1 VLADQTSPWR
11 SGATLER
18 LLLSVP
24 DLILQVNRAGQLLG
38 YKLSGSF
45 EAQISLA
52 DLIGQPLLPSLPQ
65 PAAVAFEEAMGL
77 AETGEDA
84 ARPIEYRMTSEAG
97 HELIREL
104 RAVAAEGEVVLLLI
118 RDVTRQRA
126 ADHQVRLMA
135 TLFEHTAEGVV
146 VCDGDWQVQT
156 VNRAFTSITGFGVE
170 EVTGTRLHPLDDSQA
185 APELATELTDQ
196 LERGGSWRGEVHARR
211 KNGEFY
217 PQWSTVS
224 AVLGAE
230 GEVSHYLQVFTDL
243 SRRGPMTR
251 RLGYLHH
258 YDALTGLSNERL
270 LLERLSKA
278 LAVAERENGRVALLR
293 FDFNCF
299 RHVNDTLGYEVGDQ
313 ILAVVSER
321 LRAAA
326 RMSDTCSRLH
336 ADEFVLVLEN
346 LQDRSPS
353 AKAREVLQ
361 ALREPFEVEGHEPV
375 QLGPCLGIALFPPD
389 AQRAD
394 ALLRNAGIARD
405 RLKARNEGGFE
416 YYSEELG
423 TIALRRNQREQ
434 ALRRAHEEHQLVL
447 FYQPKVDV
455 LSQRILGTEALLR
468 WRHPTRG
475 LVPPLDFVP
484 LAEETGLILPIG
496 EWVLEVACR
505 QTKAWRD
512 QGFSELSVAV
522 NLSPVQLQDERL
534 LERVDGALER
544 SGLAPTALEL
554 EITESCLLED
564 LPGSLEILSAFRKRG
579 IKISLDDFGTGHSSL
594 SLLCQLPIDAL
605 KIDKSFL
612 DQIPAN
618 HKERAILDAIV
629 NMGHSLDMEVVAEG
643 VESADQLQALRE
655 AGCDQLQGYFFSR
668 PVPAQDFKALLLSSR
683 KE

>member
-1 VLADQTSPWR
+1 M
-11 SGATLER
+11 
-18 LLLSVP
+18 P
-24 DLILQVNRAGQLLG
+24 DLILQVDRAGRLLG

-52 DLIGQPLLPSLPQ
+52 DLVGHSIYPSLPE
-65 PAAVAFEEAMGL
+65 PAAEAFRLALADAESGESVAVPFEYRLVG
-77 AETGEDA
+77 ETG
-84 ARPIEYRMTSEAG
+84 G
-97 HELIREL
+97 ELIREL
-104 RAVAAEGEVVLLLI
+104 RAIAAEGDVFLLLI

-126 ADHQVRLMA
+126 SDQHVRLMA
-135 TLFEHTAEGVV
+135 TLFEHTTEGVV
-146 VCDGDWQVQT
+146 VCDGEWRVEA
-156 VNRAFTSITGFGVE
+156 VNRAFVSITGYKAE
-170 EVTGTRLHPLDDSQA
+170 EVTGSRLHPLDDKASLELRT
-185 APELATELTDQ
+185 ELADEL
-196 LERGGSWRGEVHARR
+196 ESGGAWRGELHARR

-224 AVLGAE
+224 AVRGPDGA
-230 GEVSHYLQVFTDL
+230 VSHYLQVFTDL

-278 LAVAERENGRVALLR
+278 LAVAEREGGRVALLR

-299 RHVNDTLGYEVGDQ
+299 RTVNDSLGYEVGDQ
-313 ILAVVSER
+313 ILARVSER
-321 LRAAA
+321 LRAVA
-326 RMSDTCSRLH
+326 RMSDTCARLH
-336 ADEFVLVLEN
+336 ADEFVLVLED
-346 LQDRSPS
+346 LKEGSPS
-353 AKAREVLQ
+353 AKAREILQ
-361 ALREPFEVEGHEPV
+361 QLREPFEIEGHEAV
-375 QLGPCLGIALFPPD
+375 ELEPCLGIALFPPD
-389 AQRAD
+389 AGRAD

-405 RLKARNEGGFE
+405 RLKARHEGGFE

-423 TIALRRNQREQ
+423 TMALRRNQREQ

-455 LSQRILGTEALLR
+455 MTQAILGAEALLR
-468 WRHPTRG
+468 WRHPSRG

-505 QTKAWRD
+505 QTQAWRD
-512 QGFSELSVAV
+512 QGFPDLTIAV
-522 NLSPVQLQDERL
+522 NLSPIQLQDERL
-534 LERVDGALER
+534 LERVDGVLER
-544 SGLAPTALEL
+544 TGLAPAALEL

-594 SLLCQLPIDAL
+594 SLLCQLPIDVL

-612 DQIPAN
+612 DQIPSN

-643 VESADQLQALRE
+643 VEAADQLQALRE
-655 AGCDQLQGYFFSR
+655 SGCDQLQGYFFSR

-683 KE
+683 AQAARDEGTPPSI

>member
-1 VLADQTSPWR
+1 MLADQTSPWR

-24 DLILQVNRAGQLLG
+24 DLILQVDRAGQLLG

-52 DLIGQPLLPSLPQ
+52 DLIGQPLLPSLP
-65 PAAVAFEEAMGL
+65 AAAASAFQEAL
-77 AETGEDA
+77 SQAEIGDEV
-84 ARPIEYRMTSEAG
+84 ARPIEYQLISEAG
-97 HELIREL
+97 QELIREL
-104 RAVAAEGEVVLLLI
+104 RAVATEGDVVLLLI

-126 ADHQVRLMA
+126 SDQQVRLMA

-146 VCDGDWQVQT
+146 VCDGDWRVQT
-156 VNRAFTSITGFGVE
+156 VNQAFTSITGFGAD
-170 EVTGTRLHPLDDSQA
+170 EVHGKRLYPLDNQES
-185 APELATELTDQ
+185 PELGAELADQ

-224 AVLGAE
+224 AVRGPG

-278 LAVAERENGRVALLR
+278 LAVAERESGRVALLR

-299 RHVNDTLGYEVGDQ
+299 RTVNDTLGYEIGDQ
-313 ILAVVSER
+313 ILAMVSER
-321 LRAAA
+321 LRGAA
-326 RMSDTCSRLH
+326 RMSDTCARLH

-353 AKAREVLQ
+353 AKARELLQ
-361 ALREPFEVEGHEPV
+361 SLREPFELEGEDPV
-375 QLGPCLGIALFPPD
+375 RLEPCLGIALFPPD

-423 TIALRRNQREQ
+423 TIALRRSQREQ

-455 LSQRILGTEALLR
+455 LTQRILGTEALLR

-544 SGLAPTALEL
+544 SGLEPTALEL

-643 VESADQLQALRE
+643 VESAEQLQALRE

-683 KE
+683 EQG

>member
-24 DLILQVNRAGQLLG
+24 DLILQVDRAGQLLG

-65 PAAVAFEEAMGL
+65 PAASAFQEALTQAEVGEEV
-77 AETGEDA
+77 

-97 HELIREL
+97 QELIREL

-156 VNRAFTSITGFGVE
+156 VNQAFTSITGFGVD
-170 EVTGTRLHPLDDSQA
+170 EVEATRLYPLDSQA
-185 APELATELTDQ
+185 PPELGAELTDQ

-217 PQWSTVS
+217 PQWLTVS
-224 AVLGAE
+224 AVLGPD
-230 GEVSHYLQVFTDL
+230 GQVSHYLQVFTDL

-258 YDALTGLSNERL
+258 YDSLTGLSNERL

-278 LAVAERENGRVALLR
+278 LAVAEREKGRVALLR

-299 RHVNDTLGYEVGDQ
+299 RTVNDTLGYEAGDQ

-321 LRAAA
+321 LRSAA
-326 RMSDTCSRLH
+326 RMSDTCARLH

-346 LQDRSPS
+346 LAERSPS
-353 AKAREVLQ
+353 AKARELLQ
-361 ALREPFEVEGHEPV
+361 ALREPFEVEGRGEPV
-375 QLGPCLGIALFPPD
+375 RLEPCLGIALFPPD

-405 RLKARNEGGFE
+405 RLKARSEGGFE

-455 LSQRILGTEALLR
+455 ATQRILGTEALLR
-468 WRHPTRG
+468 WRHPSRG

-484 LAEETGLILPIG
+484 IAEETGLILPIG

-512 QGFSELSVAV
+512 QGFNELSVAV

-544 SGLAPTALEL
+544 SGLEPTALEL

-643 VESADQLQALRE
+643 VESAEQLQALKE
-655 AGCDQLQGYFFSR
+655 SGCDQLQGYFFSR

-683 KE
+683 GE

>member
-1 VLADQTSPWR
+1 MLADQTSPWR